1 MTVIHLSLNDGKE
14 DTLDLIPNEAGVYVL
29 RCPIFGISEL
39 KMDTTDY
46 ATAKLRAEY
55 ALEWRLQMLNKLIAD
70 LEDVRP

>member
-14 DTLDLIPNEAGVYVL
+14 YTLDLMPNEAGVYVL
-29 RCPIFGISEL
+29 RCPIFGINKL

-55 ALEWRLQMLNKLIAD
+55 ALEWRLQMLDKLIAD
-70 LEDVRP
+70 LEDVQP